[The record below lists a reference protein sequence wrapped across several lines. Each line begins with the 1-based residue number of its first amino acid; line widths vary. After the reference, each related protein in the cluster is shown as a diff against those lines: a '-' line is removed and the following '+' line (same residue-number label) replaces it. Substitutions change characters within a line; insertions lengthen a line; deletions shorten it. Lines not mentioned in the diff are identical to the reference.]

1 MSGTFGPS
9 INSSAFPMAKSE
21 NPIEAPWPWW
31 WCHPLVPPVPQW
43 RPDLPDRD
51 LSPGQLANG
60 NGWKTY
66 GFSYGK
72 PLENQ
77 WKQMGKPMEFGENQ
91 WKPDE
96 FIHTDINT
104 DGQMAVLNALLLG
117 LRCYLHNQRLQ
128 QQPSEVFLWF
138 SSSAS
143 TIEASTLE
151 KARRTK
157 NLCASFGP
165 RTRKY
170 CV

>member
-9 INSSAFPMAKSE
+9 INSSAFPMEKSE

-31 WCHPLVPPVPQW
+31 WCHPLGPPVPQW
-43 RPDLPDRD
+43 CPDLP
-51 LSPGQLANG
+51 GE
-60 NGWKTY
+60 WKW
-66 GFSYGK
+66 
-72 PLENQ
+72 LENL

-117 LRCYLHNQRLQ
+117 VRCYLHNQRLQ

-151 KARRTK
+151 KGRRTK

>member
-1 MSGTFGPS
+1 MVVPSLSATGSAVSGSPRQRS
-9 INSSAFPMAKSE
+9 I
-21 NPIEAPWPWW
+21 PWA
-31 WCHPLVPPVPQW
+31 V
-43 RPDLPDRD
+43 
-51 LSPGQLANG
+51 ANG

-104 DGQMAVLNALLLG
+104 DGQMAVFNALLLG

-128 QQPSEVFLWF
+128 QQPSEVFL
-138 SSSAS
+138 
-143 TIEASTLE
+143 
-151 KARRTK
+151 
-157 NLCASFGP
+157 
-165 RTRKY
+165 
-170 CV
+170 